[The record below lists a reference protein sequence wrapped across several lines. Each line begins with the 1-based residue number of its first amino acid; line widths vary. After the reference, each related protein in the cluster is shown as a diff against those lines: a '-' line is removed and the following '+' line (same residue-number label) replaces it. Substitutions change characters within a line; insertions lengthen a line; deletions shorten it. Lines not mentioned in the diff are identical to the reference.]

1 MSVEGAGPE
10 REVGRANFAAASG
23 AVRRQIA
30 PLVTALLT
38 VAVAL
43 TYVTEPQTP
52 RDFLD
57 RLALL
62 VDARAYG
69 PNLRGGRLARSR
81 AARARSAGSDSVA
94 EGLEWEAA
102 RAYTRAAVSAP
113 GSREELAANDG
124 LADVYLALGHSY
136 LARGRGGLLGM
147 GRDEEELAVAESIGA
162 CVVGLAPARRRGEL
176 NAFLEELEGEL
187 ERPVSGR
194 CPI

>member
-1 MSVEGAGPE
+1 MSVEGASPD
-10 REVGRANFAAASG
+10 VGREKSAAVTG
-23 AVRRQIA
+23 ALRGQIA
-30 PLVTALLT
+30 PLGAALLT
-38 VAVAL
+38 LAVVL
-43 TYVTEPQTP
+43 TYVVEPQTP

-62 VDARAYG
+62 VDGDAYG
-69 PNLRGGRLARSR
+69 PNLRGGELARSR

-94 EGLEWEAA
+94 EGFEWEAA
-102 RAYTRAAVSAP
+102 RAYTRAAGSAP

-136 LARGRGGLLGM
+136 LARGRGGLLGV

-162 CVVGLAPARRRGEL
+162 CAVGLAPTRRRGQL
-176 NAFLEELEGEL
+176 NAFLEELEEEL